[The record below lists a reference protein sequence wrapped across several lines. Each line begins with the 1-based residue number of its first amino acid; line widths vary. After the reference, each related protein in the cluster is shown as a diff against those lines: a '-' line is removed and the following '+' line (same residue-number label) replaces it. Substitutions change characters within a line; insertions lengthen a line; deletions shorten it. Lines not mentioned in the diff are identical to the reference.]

1 VCKVINLSSL
11 LQVFEIKL
19 VFYYRPSSRQDLRFK
34 DLQVFT
40 KNIQIQAS
48 KAVTRSPS
56 LSIWMRDLELVV
68 KLDSIEPGG
77 HVRGVPV
84 RGYVADQE
92 DCHCPF
98 IKLVG

>member
-1 VCKVINLSSL
+1 
-11 LQVFEIKL
+11 
-19 VFYYRPSSRQDLRFK
+19 
-34 DLQVFT
+34 
-40 KNIQIQAS
+40 
-48 KAVTRSPS
+48 
-56 LSIWMRDLELVV
+56 MRDLELVV